1 MSKTVAAHAAHTFQ
15 ANRIWRANTAV
26 KAIASAANITG
37 MFHDMITEAQDQ
49 SDNMAMKAAA
59 NYLSVMKS
67 CYGDIIMM

>member
-1 MSKTVAAHAAHTFQ
+1 MSKTVAAHAARTFQ
-15 ANRIWRANTAV
+15 ANRIWR
-26 KAIASAANITG
+26 ANITG

>member
-1 MSKTVAAHAAHTFQ
+1 MLRAHFKPIGYEEQTSQRQLSHQ
-15 ANRIWRANTAV
+15 QQ
-26 KAIASAANITG
+26 NITG

-59 NYLSVMKS
+59 TYLSVMKS